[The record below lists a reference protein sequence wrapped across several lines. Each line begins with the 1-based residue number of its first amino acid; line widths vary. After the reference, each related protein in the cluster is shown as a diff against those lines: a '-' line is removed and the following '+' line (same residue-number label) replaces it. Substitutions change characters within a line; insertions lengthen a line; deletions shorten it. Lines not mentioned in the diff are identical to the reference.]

1 MALTIQSATEGVDAN
16 EVQAAL
22 NAIHTAVILDAQ
34 NTMRTQMSTLRT
46 EVDNVWVGKSAEVF
60 KENMETDMNEIIKA
74 LDESYKNVES
84 MFHQVTNNFKEFDE
98 NLIQKR
104 GA

>member
-1 MALTIQSATEGVDAN
+1 MALTIQGATEGVDAH

-22 NAIHTAVILDAQ
+22 NAIHSAVILDAQ
-34 NTMRTQMSTLRT
+34 NTMRSQMNTLRN

-60 KENMETDMNEIIKA
+60 KDNMEADMNEIIKA
-74 LDESYKNVES
+74 LDEEYKAIES
-84 MFHQVTNNFKEFDE
+84 TFHQVTNNFIEFDE
-98 NLIQKR
+98 NLLQKR